1 MISNKTADELVL
13 LEIGSRVAR
22 VRLELSLTQ
31 AGLSAA
37 AGVSKR
43 TIERIESG
51 QSTQLSSV
59 IRVLRALGVL
69 ENMET
74 LIPPAVP
81 GPIEKLDTQGKSRQ
95 RASSSDHKR
104 DGQQREWTWGDEK

>member
-1 MISNKTADELVL
+1 MILNKTADELVL
-13 LEIGSRVAR
+13 LEIGSRVTR

-31 AGLSAA
+31 AGLSKD

-51 QSTQLSSV
+51 QSTQLASF
-59 IRVLRALGVL
+59 IRVLRALGLL

-74 LIPPAVP
+74 LIPPPVP
-81 GPIEKLDTQGKSRQ
+81 GPIEKLDQQGKPRQ
-95 RASSSDHKR
+95 RASSVDRKK
-104 DGQQREWTWGDEK
+104 GQREWTWGDEK